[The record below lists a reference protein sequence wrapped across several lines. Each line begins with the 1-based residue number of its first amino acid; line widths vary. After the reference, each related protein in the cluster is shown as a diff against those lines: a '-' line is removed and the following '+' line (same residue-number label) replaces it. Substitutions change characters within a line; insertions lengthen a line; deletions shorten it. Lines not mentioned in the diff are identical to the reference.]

1 MRRTALPVIAALSM
15 ALLLPQSA
23 VGTTPAG
30 SQAAG
35 TGTAGTG
42 IVDPPAATGEFEEV
56 GPGMYSTGSQTFE
69 IAENDVSAGS
79 VGRRH
84 TVAARAGDVA
94 KPESAPVN
102 RPDMGVFGP
111 GWEAEFLGGEL
122 NQKLEQQ
129 GDAIVVTDLG
139 VGESTRYLLKSSLD
153 APDGGWVKKYET
165 AAGDRITDTARWD
178 AATGTLVS
186 TVVETLNVD
195 LTVADEGQ
203 PAGASEAGDEP
214 VSAADLKPTRTW
226 KQVAPGTNA
235 WRVTGSGNAAY
246 GVSTVTYDSKGRVS
260 TITEPAVG
268 EALKETVAISYA
280 ASTTASGTKLGDYTG
295 RAKEVKVTT
304 GTTTQTLARYAYDS
318 SGLLRSVTNPVE
330 SSAAVSSYVYDSTGR
345 VSDIVSPDNGD
356 WDLAY
361 PTTSASPDV
370 LPAGPARPSSDA
382 PIEGASGITDANAT
396 APPATDIGPGEIS
409 DPEAYPRKCSWARHW
424 LYYWKTGCAAW
435 AAHYGWHKPYFKWT
449 KTGYRVVGINNDG
462 CSTPGPNVSRPGGW
476 NFRPACD
483 MHDYGYGLIGNTY
496 KGYAYYLDRRKKVA
510 VDDVFYTTLR
520 DKVCAGYF
528 WKKPCRATAWTYRQ
542 GVRKG
547 NPKNGA
553 NKT

>member
-30 SQAAG
+30 PQAAG

-203 PAGASEAGDEP
+203 PTGASEAGDEP